1 MAYAKPNQRFRD
13 KQRHVVDLIMRI
25 WVKSSGV
32 GIIAGLMLICFYLLA
47 VIAPIFTSVTVEPLS
62 QYSVSYP
69 HTTLAIGSDEQGK
82 MAYRIDDTGQVQFI
96 DLVSKKVVSKKQII
110 ENPTTFI
117 STIESQDWFAF
128 GDSQGRVQFAQIGF
142 QTNYS
147 KGERQL
153 IPLVEDFP
161 PFPSIQVDKNK
172 QPLTQLAL
180 SLTATEGV
188 ILATTQDD
196 RLLGVE
202 LDSVVN
208 QMTGESVW
216 KAIPI
221 EFEQSGLDKI
231 DALLSMVITP
241 NNDFLYL
248 LYQHELQVWKLK
260 DHKAHLRESIVL
272 KESAQKLTLLS
283 GANSVLVQFDN
294 GSLSQ
299 WFDTINNEK
308 RTLTPVRTFNFDA
321 PIVQLSPEVYRKG
334 VSVIDEKGNLSLIH
348 TTTEK
353 KLYSQQLF
361 TDNVLAVTQPP
372 NAEKLIVLTK
382 QGWECF
388 QVTNPHPEVSVQ
400 SVFGKI
406 WYEGYPE
413 PAYIWQS
420 TAANDDF
427 ESKFSLIPLAFGT
440 LKAAFYALIFAGPI
454 AIGSAIY
461 TAYFMS
467 SNVRRYVKPTIEI
480 MEALPTVIIGLLAG
494 IWLAPIVENNLVAVF
509 SLFVLFPLSMMIIAF
524 VWHILPAH
532 IMRRLPRGQHAILLI
547 PALLGIGYLT
557 FNYGYLIES
566 WLFNGDLRHYLGDKG
581 VGYDQRNALVVGI
594 AMGAAII
601 PTIYTIAEDAIFSVP
616 KHLSEGSLAL
626 GATQWQTLTNVV
638 LLTAS
643 PGIFSAVM
651 MGLGRAVGETM
662 IVLMATGNTPLM
674 DGNILEGMR
683 TLAANIAIEMPES
696 EMGSTHFRMLFL
708 AAFLLFVFT
717 FFVNSLAEWIRQGL
731 REKYRSL

>member
-1 MAYAKPNQRFRD
+1 MAYAKPNQRRRD
-13 KQRHVVDLIMRI
+13 RQRYVVDLIMRI
-25 WVKSSGV
+25 WVKSSGI
-32 GIIAGLMLICFYLLA
+32 GIIAALMLICFYLLA

-62 QYSVSYP
+62 QYPTSYKNA
-69 HTTLAIGSDEQGK
+69 TLAIGSDEQGK
-82 MAYRIDDTGQVQFI
+82 MAYRIDDKGQVQFI
-96 DLVSKKVVSKKQII
+96 DLQNKKQVSETQII
-110 ENPTTFI
+110 DNPTAFAA
-117 STIESQDWFAF
+117 TIESQDWFAF
-128 GDSQGRVQFAQIGF
+128 GGSKGQVQFSQIGF

-147 KGERQL
+147 QGKRQL
-153 IPLVEDFP
+153 IPYVESFT
-161 PFPSIQVDKNK
+161 PFPLIQIDEK
-172 QPLTQLAL
+172 QQALTQVAL
-180 SLTATEGV
+180 SLTPVEGV
-188 ILATTQDD
+188 VLAQTQDE
-196 RLLGVE
+196 RVLGVE
-202 LDSVVN
+202 LDSVIN
-208 QMTGESVW
+208 QMTGESIW

-221 EFEQSGLDKI
+221 EFETVSLDKTKK
-231 DALLSMVITP
+231 LLSMVITP
-241 NNDFLYL
+241 NNDFLYF
-248 LYQHELQVWKLK
+248 LYQHELQVWTLK
-260 DHKAHLRESIVL
+260 NHKANLRERIAL

-283 GANSVLVQFDN
+283 GAHSVLVQFEN

-299 WFDTINNEK
+299 WFDTIKNEK
-308 RTLTPVRTFNFDA
+308 RSLTLIRTFNFDTS
-321 PIVQLSPEVYRKG
+321 IKQVSPEVYRKG
-334 VSVIDEKGNLSLIH
+334 IAIVDAKGDLSLVH

-353 KLYSQQLF
+353 ALYSQHLF
-361 TDNVLAVTQPP
+361 DEEVLAVTQPP
-372 NAEKLIVLTK
+372 NAEKLIVLTQK
-382 QGWECF
+382 GWQCF
-388 QVTNPHPEVSVQ
+388 DVTNPHPEVSVQ

-406 WYEGYPE
+406 WYEGYPD

-427 ESKFSLIPLAFGT
+427 ESKFSVMPLAFGT

-509 SLFVLFPLSMMIIAF
+509 SLFVLFPLSMIIIAF
-524 VWHILPAH
+524 IWHILPAH
-532 IMRRLPRGQHAILLI
+532 IMRKLPRGQHAILLI
-547 PALLGIGYLT
+547 PALIGIGYLT
-557 FNYGYLIES
+557 FQYGYIIES
-566 WLFNGDLRHYLGDKG
+566 WLFHGDLRSYLGDKG

-626 GATQWQTLTNVV
+626 GATQWQTLTKVV

-662 IVLMATGNTPLM
+662 IVLMATGNTPIM

>member
-1 MAYAKPNQRFRD
+1 MAYAKPNQILRD
-13 KQRHVVDLIMRI
+13 RQRYVVDLIMRI
-25 WVKSSGV
+25 WVKSSGI
-32 GIIAGLMLICFYLLA
+32 GIIAALMLICFYLLA

-62 QYSVSYP
+62 QYPTSYKNA
-69 HTTLAIGSDEQGK
+69 TLAIGSDEQGK
-82 MAYRIDDTGQVQFI
+82 MAYRIDDKGQVQFI
-96 DLVSKKVVSKKQII
+96 DLQNKKQVSETQII
-110 ENPTTFI
+110 DNPTAFAA
-117 STIESQDWFAF
+117 TIESQDWFAF
-128 GDSQGRVQFAQIGF
+128 GGSKGQVQFAQIGF

-147 KGERQL
+147 QGKRQL
-153 IPLVEDFP
+153 IPYVESFT
-161 PFPSIQVDKNK
+161 PFPLIQIDEK
-172 QPLTQLAL
+172 QQALTQVAL
-180 SLTATEGV
+180 SLTPVEGV
-188 ILATTQDD
+188 VLAQTQDE
-196 RLLGVE
+196 RVLGVE
-202 LDSVVN
+202 LDSVIN
-208 QMTGESVW
+208 QMTGESIW

-221 EFEQSGLDKI
+221 EFETVSLDKTKK
-231 DALLSMVITP
+231 LLSMVITP
-241 NNDFLYL
+241 NNDFLYF
-248 LYQHELQVWKLK
+248 LYQHELQVWTLK
-260 DHKAHLRESIVL
+260 DHKANLRERIAL

-283 GANSVLVQFDN
+283 GAHSVLVQFEN

-299 WFDTINNEK
+299 WFDTIKNEK
-308 RTLTPVRTFNFDA
+308 RSLTLIRTFNFDGQIKQVA
-321 PIVQLSPEVYRKG
+321 PEVYRKG
-334 VSVIDEKGNLSLIH
+334 IAIVDAKGDLSLVH

-353 KLYSQQLF
+353 ALYSQNLF
-361 TDNVLAVTQPP
+361 DEEVLAVTQPP

-382 QGWECF
+382 KGWQCF
-388 QVTNPHPEVSVQ
+388 EVTNPHPEVSVQ

-406 WYEGYPE
+406 WYEGYPD

-427 ESKFSLIPLAFGT
+427 ESKFSLMPLAFGT
-440 LKAAFYALIFAGPI
+440 LKAAFYALLFAGPI

-509 SLFVLFPLSMMIIAF
+509 SLFVLLPLSMIIIAF
-524 VWHILPAH
+524 IWHILPAH
-532 IMRRLPRGQHAILLI
+532 IMRKLPRGQHAILLI
-547 PALLGIGYLT
+547 PALIGIGYLT
-557 FNYGYLIES
+557 FQYGYIIES
-566 WLFNGDLRHYLGDKG
+566 WLFHGDLRSYLGDKG

-626 GATQWQTLTNVV
+626 GATQWQTLTKVV

-662 IVLMATGNTPLM
+662 IVLMATGNTPIM

>member
-1 MAYAKPNQRFRD
+1 MAYAKPNQRIRD
-13 KQRHVVDLIMRI
+13 KQRRVVDLIMRV

-32 GIIAGLMLICFYLLA
+32 GIIAALMLICFYLLA
-47 VIAPIFTSVTVEPLS
+47 VIAPIFTSVNVEPIS
-62 QYSVSYP
+62 QYTVSY
-69 HTTLAIGSDEQGK
+69 HDNTLAIGSDEQGK
-82 MAYRIDDTGQVQFI
+82 MAYRIDDTGRVEFI
-96 DLVSKKVVSKKQII
+96 DLINKKLVSEQQII
-110 ENPTTFI
+110 KNATAFT

-128 GDSQGRVQFAQIGF
+128 GDDKGQVQFAQIGF

-147 KGERQL
+147 KGNRQL
-153 IPLVEDFP
+153 IPLVEKFA
-161 PFPSIQVDKNK
+161 PFPVIKVDEK
-172 QPLTQLAL
+172 QQALTQLAL

-188 ILATTQDD
+188 ILAKTQDE
-196 RLLGVE
+196 RLLGIE

-208 QMTGESVW
+208 QMTGETVW
-216 KAIPI
+216 EAVPI
-221 EFEQSGLDKI
+221 TFEQTGSDEI

-241 NNDFLYL
+241 NNDFLYV
-248 LYQHELQVWKLK
+248 LYQHELQVWMLK
-260 DHKAHLRESIVL
+260 DHQANLRERIPL

-283 GANSVLVQFDN
+283 GAHSVLVQFEN
-294 GSLSQ
+294 GTLSQ
-299 WFDTINNEK
+299 WFDTISDEK
-308 RTLTPVRTFNFDA
+308 RRLTLIRTFDFGT
-321 PIVQLSPEVYRKG
+321 PISQLSPEVYRKG

-353 KLYSQQLF
+353 RLYRQHLF
-361 TDNVLAVTQPP
+361 NDEVLAVTQPP
-372 NAEKLIVLTK
+372 NAEKLIVLTPK
-382 QGWECF
+382 GWECF
-388 QVTNPHPEVSVQ
+388 EVTNPHPEVSMQ
-400 SVFGKI
+400 SVFGQI

-427 ESKFSLIPLAFGT
+427 ESKFSLMPLAFGT

-467 SNVRRYVKPTIEI
+467 ANVRRYVKPTIEI

-509 SLFVLFPLSMMIIAF
+509 SLFVFFPLSMIIIAF
-524 VWHILPAH
+524 IWHILPAH
-532 IMRRLPRGQHAILLI
+532 IMRKLPRGQHAILLI
-547 PALLGIGYLT
+547 PALIGIGYLT
-557 FNYGYLIES
+557 FQYGYLIES
-566 WLFNGDLRHYLGDKG
+566 WLFDGDLRHFLGDRG

-626 GATQWQTLTNVV
+626 GATQWQTLTKVV

-662 IVLMATGNTPLM
+662 IVLMATGNTPIM

>member
-1 MAYAKPNQRFRD
+1 MAYAKPNQRRRD
-13 KQRHVVDLIMRI
+13 RQRYVVDLIMRI
-25 WVKSSGV
+25 WVKSSGI
-32 GIIAGLMLICFYLLA
+32 GIIAALMLICFYLLA
-47 VIAPIFTSVTVEPLS
+47 VITPIFTSVTVEPLS
-62 QYSVSYP
+62 QYPTSYKNA
-69 HTTLAIGSDEQGK
+69 TLAIGSDEQGK
-82 MAYRIDDTGQVQFI
+82 MAYRIDDKGQVQFI
-96 DLVSKKVVSKKQII
+96 DLQNKKQVSETQII
-110 ENPTTFI
+110 DNPTAFAA
-117 STIESQDWFAF
+117 TIESQDWFAF
-128 GDSQGRVQFAQIGF
+128 GGSKGQVQFSQIGF

-147 KGERQL
+147 QGKRQL
-153 IPLVEDFP
+153 IPYVESFT
-161 PFPSIQVDKNK
+161 PFPLIQIDEK
-172 QPLTQLAL
+172 QQALTQVAL
-180 SLTATEGV
+180 SLTPVEGV
-188 ILATTQDD
+188 VLAQTQDE
-196 RLLGVE
+196 RVLGVE
-202 LDSVVN
+202 LDSVIN
-208 QMTGESVW
+208 QMTGESIW

-221 EFEQSGLDKI
+221 EFETVSLDKTKK
-231 DALLSMVITP
+231 LLSMVITP
-241 NNDFLYL
+241 NNDFLYF
-248 LYQHELQVWKLK
+248 LYQHELQVWTLK
-260 DHKAHLRESIVL
+260 DHKANLRERIAL

-283 GANSVLVQFDN
+283 GAHSVLVQFEN

-299 WFDTINNEK
+299 WFDTIKNEK
-308 RTLTPVRTFNFDA
+308 RSLTLIRTFNFDTS
-321 PIVQLSPEVYRKG
+321 IKQVSPEVYRKG
-334 VSVIDEKGNLSLIH
+334 IAIVDAKGDLSLVH

-353 KLYSQQLF
+353 ALYSQHLF
-361 TDNVLAVTQPP
+361 DEEVLAVTQPP
-372 NAEKLIVLTK
+372 NAEKLIVLTQK
-382 QGWECF
+382 GWQCF
-388 QVTNPHPEVSVQ
+388 DVTNPHPEVSVQ

-406 WYEGYPE
+406 WYEGYPD

-427 ESKFSLIPLAFGT
+427 ESKFSVMPLAFGT

-509 SLFVLFPLSMMIIAF
+509 SLFVLFPLSMIIIAF
-524 VWHILPAH
+524 IWHILPAH
-532 IMRRLPRGQHAILLI
+532 IMRKLPRGQHAILLI
-547 PALLGIGYLT
+547 PALIGIGYLT
-557 FNYGYLIES
+557 FQYGYIIES
-566 WLFNGDLRHYLGDKG
+566 WLFHGDLRSYLGDKG

-626 GATQWQTLTNVV
+626 GATQWQTLTKVV

-662 IVLMATGNTPLM
+662 IVLMATGNTPIM

>member
-69 HTTLAIGSDEQGK
+69 HATLAIGSDEQGK

-96 DLVSKKVVSKKQII
+96 DLVSKALVSKKQII
-110 ENPTTFI
+110 ENPTAFT

-147 KGERQL
+147 KGDRQL
-153 IPLVEDFP
+153 IPLVENFS

-188 ILATTQDD
+188 ILAITQDEK
-196 RLLGVE
+196 LLGVE
-202 LDSVVN
+202 LDSMVN

-221 EFEQSGLDKI
+221 EFEESGLDKI

-427 ESKFSLIPLAFGT
+427 ESKFSLMPLAFGT

-524 VWHILPAH
+524 IWHILPVH
-532 IMRRLPRGQHAILLI
+532 IMRKLPRGQHAILLI

>member
-1 MAYAKPNQRFRD
+1 MAYAKPNQRLRD

-25 WVKSSGV
+25 WVKSSGI
-32 GIIAGLMLICFYLLA
+32 GIIAALMLICFYLLA

-62 QYSVSYP
+62 QYPVSYP
-69 HTTLAIGSDEQGK
+69 NSTLAIGSDEQGK

-96 DLVSKKVVSKKQII
+96 DLVSKKQVSKKQII
-110 ENPTTFI
+110 ENPTAFT

-128 GDSQGRVQFAQIGF
+128 GDNQGRIQFAQIGF

-147 KGERQL
+147 QGKRQL
-153 IPLVEDFP
+153 LPLVEKFT
-161 PFPSIQVDKNK
+161 PFPSIQVDKSK

-188 ILATTQDD
+188 ILAVTQDE
-196 RLLGVE
+196 RLLGIE
-202 LDSVVN
+202 LDSVIN
-208 QMTGESVW
+208 QMTGETVW
-216 KAIPI
+216 KAVPI
-221 EFEQSGLDKI
+221 EFEQRGLDKI

-308 RTLTPVRTFNFDA
+308 RTLTPIRIFNVDA
-321 PIVQLSPEVYRKG
+321 PIVQLLPEVYRKG
-334 VSVIDEKGNLSLIH
+334 MSIIDEKGNLSLIH

-353 KLYSQQLF
+353 QLYSEHLF
-361 TDNVLAVTQPP
+361 TDKVLAVTQPP
-372 NAEKLIVLTK
+372 NAEKLIVLTQK
-382 QGWECF
+382 GWECF
-388 QVTNPHPEVSVQ
+388 NVVNPHPEVSVQ

-427 ESKFSLIPLAFGT
+427 ESKFSLMPLAFGT

-509 SLFVLFPLSMMIIAF
+509 SLFVLFPLSMIIIAF

-532 IMRRLPRGQHAILLI
+532 IMRKLPRGQHAILLI
-547 PALLGIGYLT
+547 PALIGIGYLT
-557 FNYGYLIES
+557 FQYGYIIES
-566 WLFNGDLRHYLGDKG
+566 WLFHGDLRSYLGDKG

-662 IVLMATGNTPLM
+662 IVLMATGNTPIM

-696 EMGSTHFRMLFL
+696 EMGSSHFRMLFL

>member
-1 MAYAKPNQRFRD
+1 MAYAKPNQIIRD
-13 KQRHVVDLIMRI
+13 KQRYVVDLIMRI
-25 WVKSSGV
+25 WVKSSGI
-32 GIIAGLMLICFYLLA
+32 GIIAALMLICFYLLA

-62 QYSVSYP
+62 QYPTSYKNA
-69 HTTLAIGSDEQGK
+69 TLAIGSDEQGK
-82 MAYRIDDTGQVQFI
+82 MAYRIDDKGQVQFI
-96 DLVSKKVVSKKQII
+96 DLQSKKQVSETQII
-110 ENPTTFI
+110 DNPTAFAA
-117 STIESQDWFAF
+117 TIESQDWFAF
-128 GDSQGRVQFAQIGF
+128 GGSKGQVQFAQIGF

-147 KGERQL
+147 QGKRQL
-153 IPLVEDFP
+153 IPYVESFT
-161 PFPSIQVDKNK
+161 PFPLIQIDEK
-172 QPLTQLAL
+172 QQALTQVAL
-180 SLTATEGV
+180 SLTPVEGV
-188 ILATTQDD
+188 VLTQTQDE
-196 RLLGVE
+196 RILGVE
-202 LDSVVN
+202 LDSVIN

-221 EFEQSGLDKI
+221 EFETVSLDKTKK
-231 DALLSMVITP
+231 LLSMVITP
-241 NNDFLYL
+241 NNDFLYF
-248 LYQHELQVWKLK
+248 LYQHELQVWTLK
-260 DHKAHLRESIVL
+260 DHKANLRERIAL

-283 GANSVLVQFDN
+283 GAHSVLVQFEN

-299 WFDTINNEK
+299 WFDTIKNEK
-308 RTLTPVRTFNFDA
+308 RSLTLIRTFNFDGQIKQVA
-321 PIVQLSPEVYRKG
+321 PEVYRKG
-334 VSVIDEKGNLSLIH
+334 IAIVDAKGGLSLVH

-353 KLYSQQLF
+353 ALYSQHLF
-361 TDNVLAVTQPP
+361 NEDVLAVTQPP
-372 NAEKLIVLTK
+372 NAEKLIVLTQK
-382 QGWECF
+382 GWQCF
-388 QVTNPHPEVSVQ
+388 EVTNPHPEVSVQ

-406 WYEGYPE
+406 WYEGYPD

-427 ESKFSLIPLAFGT
+427 ESKFSLMPLAFGT

-509 SLFVLFPLSMMIIAF
+509 SLFVLFPLSMIIIAF
-524 VWHILPAH
+524 IWHILPAH
-532 IMRRLPRGQHAILLI
+532 IMRKLPRGQHAILLI
-547 PALLGIGYLT
+547 PALIGIGYLT
-557 FNYGYLIES
+557 FQYGYIIES
-566 WLFNGDLRHYLGDKG
+566 WLFHGDLRSYLGDKG

-626 GATQWQTLTNVV
+626 GATQWQTLTKVV

-662 IVLMATGNTPLM
+662 IVLMATGNTPIM

>member
-96 DLVSKKVVSKKQII
+96 DLVSKALVSKKQII
-110 ENPTTFI
+110 ENPTAFT

-147 KGERQL
+147 KGDRQL
-153 IPLVEDFP
+153 IPLVENFS

-188 ILATTQDD
+188 ILATTQDEK
-196 RLLGVE
+196 LLGVE

-353 KLYSQQLF
+353 KLYSQHLF

-382 QGWECF
+382 KGWECF

-427 ESKFSLIPLAFGT
+427 ESKFSLMPLAFGT

-524 VWHILPAH
+524 IWHILPAH
-532 IMRRLPRGQHAILLI
+532 IMRKLPRGQHAILLI

>member
-1 MAYAKPNQRFRD
+1 MAYAKPNQRTRD
-13 KQRHVVDLIMRI
+13 KQRRVVDLIMRI
-25 WVKSSGV
+25 WVKSSGI
-32 GIIAGLMLICFYLLA
+32 GIIAALMLICFYLLA
-47 VIAPIFTSVTVEPLS
+47 VIAPIFTSVTVEPS
-62 QYSVSYP
+62 SEYAVSYP
-69 HTTLAIGSDEQGK
+69 DNTLAIGSDEQGK
-82 MAYRIDDTGQVQFI
+82 MAYRIDDTGRVQFI
-96 DLVSKKVVSKKQII
+96 DLINKKLVSEQQII
-110 ENPTTFI
+110 EHSTTFT

-128 GDSQGRVQFAQIGF
+128 GDDEGRVQFAQIGF

-147 KGERQL
+147 KGNRQL
-153 IPLVEDFP
+153 IPLVEKFT
-161 PFPSIQVDKNK
+161 PFPSIQLDEK
-172 QPLTQLAL
+172 QQALNQLAL

-188 ILATTQDD
+188 VLAKTQDE
-196 RLLGVE
+196 RLLGIE

-208 QMTGESVW
+208 QMTGETVW
-216 KAIPI
+216 KAVPI
-221 EFEQSGLDKI
+221 EFEQDNVDKI
-231 DALLSMVITP
+231 SSLLSMVITP

-248 LYQHELQVWKLK
+248 LYQHELQVWSLK
-260 DHKAHLRESIVL
+260 DHKASLRERITL
-272 KESAQKLTLLS
+272 IDSAQKLVLLS
-283 GANSVLVQFDN
+283 GAHSVLVQFEN
-294 GSLSQ
+294 GNLSQ

-308 RTLTPVRTFNFDA
+308 RSLTLIRTFHVGS
-321 PIVQLSPEVYRKG
+321 PISQLAPEVYRKG
-334 VSVIDEKGNLSLIH
+334 ISIIDTEGNLALIH

-353 KLYSQQLF
+353 ALYRQHVF
-361 TDNVLAVTQPP
+361 NDDVLAVTQPP
-372 NAEKLIVLTK
+372 NAQKLIVLTK
-382 QGWECF
+382 SGWECF
-388 QVTNPHPEVSVQ
+388 EVTNPHPEVSVQ
-400 SVFGKI
+400 SVFGKM

-427 ESKFSLIPLAFGT
+427 ESKFSLMPLAFGT

-509 SLFVLFPLSMMIIAF
+509 SLFVFFPLSMIIIAF
-524 VWHILPAH
+524 IWHILPAH

-547 PALLGIGYLT
+547 PALIGIGYLT
-557 FNYGYLIES
+557 FRYGYLIES
-566 WLFNGDLRHYLGDKG
+566 WLFDGDLRHYLGDKG

-626 GATQWQTLTNVV
+626 GATQWQTLTKVV

-662 IVLMATGNTPLM
+662 IVLMATGNTPIM

>member
-1 MAYAKPNQRFRD
+1 MAYAKPNQIIRD
-13 KQRHVVDLIMRI
+13 RQRYVVDLIMRI
-25 WVKSSGV
+25 WVKSSGI
-32 GIIAGLMLICFYLLA
+32 GIIAALMLICFYLLA
-47 VIAPIFTSVTVEPLS
+47 VIAPIFTSVTVKPLS
-62 QYSVSYP
+62 QYSASYNNA
-69 HTTLAIGSDEQGK
+69 TLAIGSDEQGK
-82 MAYRIDDTGQVQFI
+82 MAYRIDDKGRVQFI
-96 DLVSKKVVSKKQII
+96 DLLNNKQVSETQII
-110 ENPTTFI
+110 TNPTAFAA
-117 STIESQDWFAF
+117 TIESQDWFAF
-128 GDSQGRVQFAQIGF
+128 GDAKGQVQFAQIGF
-142 QTNYS
+142 QTNY
-147 KGERQL
+147 KQGLRQL
-153 IPLVEDFP
+153 IPYVESFT
-161 PFPSIQVDKNK
+161 PFPLIQIDEQKK
-172 QPLTQLAL
+172 ELTQVAL

-188 ILATTQDD
+188 VLAQTKDK

-202 LDSVVN
+202 LDSVIN
-208 QMTGESVW
+208 QMTGESIW

-221 EFEQSGLDKI
+221 EFEGDALDKTKK
-231 DALLSMVITP
+231 LLSMVITP
-241 NNDFLYL
+241 TNDFLYL
-248 LYQHELQVWKLK
+248 LYQHELQVWTLK
-260 DHKAHLRESIVL
+260 DHKANLRERIAL
-272 KESAQKLTLLS
+272 KASAQKLTLLS
-283 GANSVLVQFDN
+283 GAHSVLVQFDN

-299 WFDTINNEK
+299 WFDTIKDEK
-308 RTLTPVRTFNFDA
+308 RQLTLIRTFNVDA
-321 PIVQLSPEVYRKG
+321 PIKQLAPEVYRKG
-334 VSVIDEKGNLSLIH
+334 VTIIDAKGNVSLVH

-353 KLYSQQLF
+353 ALYSQHLF
-361 TDNVLAVTQPP
+361 NEEVLAATQPP
-372 NAEKLIVLTK
+372 NAEKLIVLTQK
-382 QGWECF
+382 GWQCF
-388 QVTNPHPEVSVQ
+388 EVTNPHPEVSVQ

-427 ESKFSLIPLAFGT
+427 ESKFSLMPLAFGT

-509 SLFVLFPLSMMIIAF
+509 SLFVLFPLSMIIIAF
-524 VWHILPAH
+524 IWHILPSH
-532 IMRRLPRGQHAILLI
+532 IMRKLPRGQHAILLI
-547 PALLGIGYLT
+547 PALIGVGYLT
-557 FNYGYLIES
+557 FQYGYIIEN
-566 WLFNGDLRHYLGDKG
+566 WLFNGDLHGYLGDNG

-626 GATQWQTLTNVV
+626 GATQWQTLTKVV

-662 IVLMATGNTPLM
+662 IVLMATGNTPIM

-696 EMGSTHFRMLFL
+696 EIGSTHFRMLFL

>member
-47 VIAPIFTSVTVEPLS
+47 VIAPIFTSVTVDPLS

-69 HTTLAIGSDEQGK
+69 YTTLAIGSDEQGK

-110 ENPTTFI
+110 ENPTAFT

-161 PFPSIQVDKNK
+161 PFPSIQVDENK
-172 QPLTQLAL
+172 QLLTQLAL

-308 RTLTPVRTFNFDA
+308 RTLTQVRTFNFDA

-427 ESKFSLIPLAFGT
+427 ESKFSLMPLAFGT

-524 VWHILPAH
+524 VGHILPAH

-566 WLFNGDLRHYLGDKG
+566 WLFNGDLRHYLGDNG

-662 IVLMATGNTPLM
+662 IVLMATGNTPIM

>member
-1 MAYAKPNQRFRD
+1 MAYAKPNQRRRD
-13 KQRHVVDLIMRI
+13 RQRYVVDLIMRI
-25 WVKSSGV
+25 WVKSSGI
-32 GIIAGLMLICFYLLA
+32 GIIAALMLIFFYLLA

-62 QYSVSYP
+62 QYPTSYKNA
-69 HTTLAIGSDEQGK
+69 TLAIGSDEQGK
-82 MAYRIDDTGQVQFI
+82 MAYRIDDKGQVQFI
-96 DLVSKKVVSKKQII
+96 DLQNKKQVSETQTID
-110 ENPTTFI
+110 NPTAFAA
-117 STIESQDWFAF
+117 TIESQDWFAF
-128 GDSQGRVQFAQIGF
+128 GGSKGQVQFSQIGF

-147 KGERQL
+147 QGKRQL
-153 IPLVEDFP
+153 IPYVESFT
-161 PFPSIQVDKNK
+161 PFPLIQIDEK
-172 QPLTQLAL
+172 QQALTQVAL
-180 SLTATEGV
+180 SLTPVEGV
-188 ILATTQDD
+188 VLAQTQDE
-196 RLLGVE
+196 RVLGVE
-202 LDSVVN
+202 LDSVIN
-208 QMTGESVW
+208 QMTGESIW

-221 EFEQSGLDKI
+221 EFETVSLDKTKK
-231 DALLSMVITP
+231 LLSMVITP
-241 NNDFLYL
+241 NNDFLYF
-248 LYQHELQVWKLK
+248 LYQHELQVWTLK
-260 DHKAHLRESIVL
+260 NHKANLRERIAL

-283 GANSVLVQFDN
+283 GAHSVLVQFEN
-294 GSLSQ
+294 GRLSQ
-299 WFDTINNEK
+299 WFDTIKNEK
-308 RTLTPVRTFNFDA
+308 RSLTLIRTFNFDTS
-321 PIVQLSPEVYRKG
+321 IQQVSPEVYRKG
-334 VSVIDEKGNLSLIH
+334 IAIVDAKGDLSLVH

-353 KLYSQQLF
+353 ALYSQHLF
-361 TDNVLAVTQPP
+361 DEEVLAVTQPP
-372 NAEKLIVLTK
+372 NAEKLIVLTQK
-382 QGWECF
+382 GWQCF
-388 QVTNPHPEVSVQ
+388 DVTNPHPEVSVQ

-406 WYEGYPE
+406 WYEGYPD

-427 ESKFSLIPLAFGT
+427 ESKFSVMPLAFGT

-509 SLFVLFPLSMMIIAF
+509 SLFVLFPLSMIIIAF
-524 VWHILPAH
+524 IWHILPAH
-532 IMRRLPRGQHAILLI
+532 IMRKLPRGQHAILLI
-547 PALLGIGYLT
+547 PALIGIGYLT
-557 FNYGYLIES
+557 FQYGYIIES
-566 WLFNGDLRHYLGDKG
+566 WLFHGDLRSYLGDKG

-626 GATQWQTLTNVV
+626 GATQWQTLTKVV

-651 MGLGRAVGETM
+651 MGLGRTVGETM
-662 IVLMATGNTPLM
+662 IVLMATGNTPIM

>member
-62 QYSVSYP
+62 QYSVSYS
-69 HTTLAIGSDEQGK
+69 HATLAIGSDEQGK

-96 DLVSKKVVSKKQII
+96 DLVSKALVSKKQII
-110 ENPTTFI
+110 ENPTAFT

-161 PFPSIQVDKNK
+161 PFPSIQVDENK
-172 QPLTQLAL
+172 QLLTQLAL

-427 ESKFSLIPLAFGT
+427 ESKFSLMPLAFGT

-509 SLFVLFPLSMMIIAF
+509 NLFVLFPLSMMIIAF

>member
-69 HTTLAIGSDEQGK
+69 HATSAIGSDEQGK

-96 DLVSKKVVSKKQII
+96 DLVSKALVSKKQII
-110 ENPTTFI
+110 ENPTAFT

-161 PFPSIQVDKNK
+161 PFPSIQVDENK
-172 QPLTQLAL
+172 QLLTQLAL

-427 ESKFSLIPLAFGT
+427 ESKFSLMPLAFGT

>member
-1 MAYAKPNQRFRD
+1 MAYAKPNQIIRD
-13 KQRHVVDLIMRI
+13 KQRYVVDLIMRI
-25 WVKSSGV
+25 WVKSSGI
-32 GIIAGLMLICFYLLA
+32 GIIAALMLICFYLLA
-47 VIAPIFTSVTVEPLS
+47 VIAPIFTSVTVEPLF
-62 QYSVSYP
+62 QYPTSYKNA
-69 HTTLAIGSDEQGK
+69 TLAIGSDEQGK
-82 MAYRIDDTGQVQFI
+82 MAYRIDDKGQVQFI
-96 DLVSKKVVSKKQII
+96 DLQSKKQVSETQII
-110 ENPTTFI
+110 DNPTAFAA
-117 STIESQDWFAF
+117 TIESQDWFAF
-128 GDSQGRVQFAQIGF
+128 GGSKGQVQFAQIGF

-147 KGERQL
+147 QGKRQL
-153 IPLVEDFP
+153 IPYVESFT
-161 PFPSIQVDKNK
+161 PFPLIQIDEK
-172 QPLTQLAL
+172 QQALTQVAL
-180 SLTATEGV
+180 SLTPVEGV
-188 ILATTQDD
+188 VLAQTQDD

-202 LDSVVN
+202 LDSVIN
-208 QMTGESVW
+208 QMTGESIW

-221 EFEQSGLDKI
+221 EFEDVALDKTKK
-231 DALLSMVITP
+231 LLSMVITP
-241 NNDFLYL
+241 NNDFLYF
-248 LYQHELQVWKLK
+248 LYQHELQVWTLK
-260 DHKAHLRESIVL
+260 DHKVNLRERIAL

-283 GANSVLVQFDN
+283 GAHSVLVQFEN

-299 WFDTINNEK
+299 WFDTIKNEK
-308 RTLTPVRTFNFDA
+308 RSLTLIRTFNFDGQIKQVA
-321 PIVQLSPEVYRKG
+321 PEVYRKG
-334 VSVIDEKGNLSLIH
+334 IAIVDAKGNLSLVH

-353 KLYSQQLF
+353 ALYKQDLF
-361 TDNVLAVTQPP
+361 NDEVLAVTQPP
-372 NAEKLIVLTK
+372 NAEKLIVLTQK
-382 QGWECF
+382 GWQCF
-388 QVTNPHPEVSVQ
+388 EVTNPHPEVSVQ
-400 SVFGKI
+400 SVFGEI

-427 ESKFSLIPLAFGT
+427 ESKFSLMPLAFGT

-509 SLFVLFPLSMMIIAF
+509 SLFVLFPLSMIIIAF
-524 VWHILPAH
+524 IWHILPAH
-532 IMRRLPRGQHAILLI
+532 IMRKLPRGQHAILLI
-547 PALLGIGYLT
+547 PALIGIGYLT
-557 FNYGYLIES
+557 FQYGYIIES
-566 WLFNGDLRHYLGDKG
+566 WLFHGDLRSYLGDKG

-626 GATQWQTLTNVV
+626 GATQWQTLTKVV

-662 IVLMATGNTPLM
+662 IVLMATGNTPIM

>member
-1 MAYAKPNQRFRD
+1 MAYAKPNQRRRD
-13 KQRHVVDLIMRI
+13 RQRYVVDLIMRI
-25 WVKSSGV
+25 WVKSSGI
-32 GIIAGLMLICFYLLA
+32 GIIAALMLICFYLLA

-62 QYSVSYP
+62 QYPTSYKNA
-69 HTTLAIGSDEQGK
+69 TLAIGSDEQGK
-82 MAYRIDDTGQVQFI
+82 MAYRIDDKGQVQFI
-96 DLVSKKVVSKKQII
+96 DLQNKKQVSETQII
-110 ENPTTFI
+110 DNPTAFAA
-117 STIESQDWFAF
+117 TIESQDWFAF
-128 GDSQGRVQFAQIGF
+128 GGSKGQVQFSQIGF

-147 KGERQL
+147 QGKRQL
-153 IPLVEDFP
+153 IPYVESFT
-161 PFPSIQVDKNK
+161 PFPLIQIDEK
-172 QPLTQLAL
+172 QQALTQVAL
-180 SLTATEGV
+180 SLTPVEGV
-188 ILATTQDD
+188 VLAQTQDE
-196 RLLGVE
+196 RVLGVE
-202 LDSVVN
+202 LDSVIN
-208 QMTGESVW
+208 QMTGESIW

-221 EFEQSGLDKI
+221 EFETVSLDKTKK
-231 DALLSMVITP
+231 LLSMVITP
-241 NNDFLYL
+241 NNDFLYF
-248 LYQHELQVWKLK
+248 LYQHELQVWTLK
-260 DHKAHLRESIVL
+260 NHKANLRERIAL

-283 GANSVLVQFDN
+283 GAHSVLVQFEN

-299 WFDTINNEK
+299 WFDTIKNEK
-308 RTLTPVRTFNFDA
+308 RSLTLIRTFNFDTS
-321 PIVQLSPEVYRKG
+321 IQQVSPEVYRKG
-334 VSVIDEKGNLSLIH
+334 IAIVDAKGDLSLVH

-353 KLYSQQLF
+353 ALYSQHLF
-361 TDNVLAVTQPP
+361 DEEVLAVTQPP
-372 NAEKLIVLTK
+372 NAEKLIVLTQK
-382 QGWECF
+382 GWQCF
-388 QVTNPHPEVSVQ
+388 DVTNPHPEVSVQ

-406 WYEGYPE
+406 WYEGYPD

-427 ESKFSLIPLAFGT
+427 ESKFSVMPLAFGT

-509 SLFVLFPLSMMIIAF
+509 SLFVLFPLSMIIIAF
-524 VWHILPAH
+524 IWHILPAH
-532 IMRRLPRGQHAILLI
+532 IMRKLPRGQHAILLI
-547 PALLGIGYLT
+547 PALIGIGYLT
-557 FNYGYLIES
+557 FQYGYIIES
-566 WLFNGDLRHYLGDKG
+566 WLFHGDLRSYLGDKG

-651 MGLGRAVGETM
+651 MGLGRTVGETM
-662 IVLMATGNTPLM
+662 IVLMATGNTPIM

>member
-1 MAYAKPNQRFRD
+1 MAYAKPNQILRD
-13 KQRHVVDLIMRI
+13 KQRYVVDLIMRI
-25 WVKSSGV
+25 WVKSSGI
-32 GIIAGLMLICFYLLA
+32 GIIAALMLICFYLLA

-62 QYSVSYP
+62 QYPTSYKNA
-69 HTTLAIGSDEQGK
+69 TLAIGSDEQGK
-82 MAYRIDDTGQVQFI
+82 MAYRIDDKGQVQFI
-96 DLVSKKVVSKKQII
+96 DLQNKKQVSETQII
-110 ENPTTFI
+110 DNPTAFAA
-117 STIESQDWFAF
+117 TIESQDWFAF
-128 GDSQGRVQFAQIGF
+128 GGSKGQVQFSQIGF

-147 KGERQL
+147 QGKRQL
-153 IPLVEDFP
+153 IPYVESFT
-161 PFPSIQVDKNK
+161 PFPLIQIDEK
-172 QPLTQLAL
+172 QQALTQVAL
-180 SLTATEGV
+180 SLTPVEGV
-188 ILATTQDD
+188 VLAQTQDE
-196 RLLGVE
+196 RVLGVE
-202 LDSVVN
+202 LDSVIN
-208 QMTGESVW
+208 QMTGESIW

-221 EFEQSGLDKI
+221 EFETVSLDKTKK
-231 DALLSMVITP
+231 LLSMVITP
-241 NNDFLYL
+241 NNDFLYF
-248 LYQHELQVWKLK
+248 LYQHELQVWTLK
-260 DHKAHLRESIVL
+260 DHKANLRERIAL

-283 GANSVLVQFDN
+283 GAHSVLVQFEN

-299 WFDTINNEK
+299 WFDTIKNEK
-308 RTLTPVRTFNFDA
+308 RSLTLIRTFNFNGQIKQVA
-321 PIVQLSPEVYRKG
+321 PEVYRKG
-334 VSVIDEKGNLSLIH
+334 IAIVDAKGDLSLVH

-353 KLYSQQLF
+353 ALYSQHLF
-361 TDNVLAVTQPP
+361 DEEVLAVTQPP
-372 NAEKLIVLTK
+372 NAEKLIVLTQK
-382 QGWECF
+382 GWQCF
-388 QVTNPHPEVSVQ
+388 EVTNPHPEVSVQ

-406 WYEGYPE
+406 WYEGYPD

-427 ESKFSLIPLAFGT
+427 ESKFSLMPLAFGT

-509 SLFVLFPLSMMIIAF
+509 SLFVLFPLSMIIIAF
-524 VWHILPAH
+524 IWHILPAH
-532 IMRRLPRGQHAILLI
+532 IMRKLPRGQHAILLI
-547 PALLGIGYLT
+547 PALIGIGYLT
-557 FNYGYLIES
+557 FQYGYIIES
-566 WLFNGDLRHYLGDKG
+566 WLFHGDLRSYLGDKG

-626 GATQWQTLTNVV
+626 GATQWQTLTKVV

-662 IVLMATGNTPLM
+662 IVLMATGNTPIM

-696 EMGSTHFRMLFL
+696 EMGSSHFRMLFL

>member
-1 MAYAKPNQRFRD
+1 MAYAKPNQRIRD
-13 KQRHVVDLIMRI
+13 RQRYVVDLIMRI

-32 GIIAGLMLICFYLLA
+32 GIIAALMLICFYLLA

-62 QYSVSYP
+62 QYSVSYKN
-69 HTTLAIGSDEQGK
+69 TTLAIGSDEQGK
-82 MAYRIDDTGQVQFI
+82 MAYRIDDKGQVQFI
-96 DLVSKKVVSKKQII
+96 DLQSKKQVSETQII
-110 ENPTTFI
+110 DNPTAFAA
-117 STIESQDWFAF
+117 TIESQDWFAF
-128 GDSQGRVQFAQIGF
+128 GGAKGQVQFTQIGF

-147 KGERQL
+147 QGKRQL
-153 IPLVEDFP
+153 IPYVESFT
-161 PFPSIQVDKNK
+161 PFPLIQIDEK
-172 QPLTQLAL
+172 QQALTQVAL
-180 SLTATEGV
+180 SLTPVEGV
-188 ILATTQDD
+188 VLAQTQDD

-202 LDSVVN
+202 LDSVIN
-208 QMTGESVW
+208 QMTGESIW

-221 EFEQSGLDKI
+221 EFETAALDKTKK
-231 DALLSMVITP
+231 LLSMVITP
-241 NNDFLYL
+241 NNDFLYF
-248 LYQHELQVWKLK
+248 LYQHELQVWTLK
-260 DHKAHLRESIVL
+260 DHKANLRERIAL

-283 GANSVLVQFDN
+283 GAHSVLVQFEN

-299 WFDTINNEK
+299 WFDTIKNEK
-308 RTLTPVRTFNFDA
+308 RSLTLIRTFNFDA
-321 PIVQLSPEVYRKG
+321 PIKQVAPEVYRKG
-334 VSVIDEKGNLSLIH
+334 IAIVDAKGNLSLVH

-353 KLYSQQLF
+353 ALYKQHLF
-361 TDNVLAVTQPP
+361 NDEVLAVTQPP
-372 NAEKLIVLTK
+372 NAEKLIVLTQK
-382 QGWECF
+382 GWQCF
-388 QVTNPHPEVSVQ
+388 EVTNSHPEVSVQ

-406 WYEGYPE
+406 WYEGYPD

-427 ESKFSLIPLAFGT
+427 ESKFSLMPLAFGT

-509 SLFVLFPLSMMIIAF
+509 SLFVLFPLSMIIIAF
-524 VWHILPAH
+524 IWHILPAH
-532 IMRRLPRGQHAILLI
+532 IMRKLPRGQHAILLI
-547 PALLGIGYLT
+547 PALIGIGYLT
-557 FNYGYLIES
+557 FQYGYIIES
-566 WLFNGDLRHYLGDKG
+566 WLFHGDLRSYLGDKG

-662 IVLMATGNTPLM
+662 IVLMATGNTPIM

-696 EMGSTHFRMLFL
+696 EMGGTHFRMLFL

-717 FFVNSLAEWIRQGL
+717 FLVNSLAEWIRQGL

>member
-1 MAYAKPNQRFRD
+1 MAYAKPNQRRRD
-13 KQRHVVDLIMRI
+13 RQRYVVDLIMRI
-25 WVKSSGV
+25 WVKSSGI
-32 GIIAGLMLICFYLLA
+32 GIIAALMLICFYLLA

-62 QYSVSYP
+62 QYPTSYKNA
-69 HTTLAIGSDEQGK
+69 TLAIGSDEQGK
-82 MAYRIDDTGQVQFI
+82 MAYRIDDKGQVQFI
-96 DLVSKKVVSKKQII
+96 DLQNKKQVSETQII
-110 ENPTTFI
+110 DNPTAFAA
-117 STIESQDWFAF
+117 TIESQDWFAF
-128 GDSQGRVQFAQIGF
+128 GGSKGQVQFSQIGF

-147 KGERQL
+147 QGKRQL
-153 IPLVEDFP
+153 IPYVESFT
-161 PFPSIQVDKNK
+161 PFPLIQIDEK
-172 QPLTQLAL
+172 QQALTQVAL
-180 SLTATEGV
+180 SLTPVEGV
-188 ILATTQDD
+188 VLAQTQDE
-196 RLLGVE
+196 RVLGVE
-202 LDSVVN
+202 LDSVIN
-208 QMTGESVW
+208 QMTGESIW

-221 EFEQSGLDKI
+221 EFETVSLDKTKK
-231 DALLSMVITP
+231 LLSMVITP
-241 NNDFLYL
+241 NNDFLYF
-248 LYQHELQVWKLK
+248 LYQHELQVWTLK
-260 DHKAHLRESIVL
+260 DHKANLRERIAL

-283 GANSVLVQFDN
+283 GAHSVLVQFEN

-299 WFDTINNEK
+299 WFDTIKNEK
-308 RTLTPVRTFNFDA
+308 RSLTLIRTFNFDTS
-321 PIVQLSPEVYRKG
+321 IKQVSPEVYRKG
-334 VSVIDEKGNLSLIH
+334 IAIVDAKGDLSLVH

-353 KLYSQQLF
+353 ALYSQHLF
-361 TDNVLAVTQPP
+361 DEEVLAVTQPP
-372 NAEKLIVLTK
+372 NAEKLIVLTQK
-382 QGWECF
+382 GWQCF
-388 QVTNPHPEVSVQ
+388 DVTNPHPEVSVQ

-406 WYEGYPE
+406 WYEGYPD

-427 ESKFSLIPLAFGT
+427 ESKFSVMPLAFGT

-509 SLFVLFPLSMMIIAF
+509 SLFVLFPLSMIIIAF
-524 VWHILPAH
+524 IWHILPAH
-532 IMRRLPRGQHAILLI
+532 IMRKLPRGQHAILLI
-547 PALLGIGYLT
+547 PALIGIGYLT
-557 FNYGYLIES
+557 FQYGYIIES
-566 WLFNGDLRHYLGDKG
+566 WLFHGDLRSYLGDKG

-626 GATQWQTLTNVV
+626 GATQWQTLTKVV

-662 IVLMATGNTPLM
+662 IVLMATGNTPIM